1 MDLHASSW
9 IFMDLHGV
17 DWFSVSVP
25 NVQVDLDLRNFRNQN
40 DIFQMGQLVLVVV
53 ELHLIASYSV
63 RGRP

>member
-1 MDLHASSW
+1 
-9 IFMDLHGV
+9 MDLHGV
-17 DWFSVSVP
+17 ELFSVSMT
-25 NVQVDLDLRNFRNQN
+25 NVQVDFDLRNFRNQN